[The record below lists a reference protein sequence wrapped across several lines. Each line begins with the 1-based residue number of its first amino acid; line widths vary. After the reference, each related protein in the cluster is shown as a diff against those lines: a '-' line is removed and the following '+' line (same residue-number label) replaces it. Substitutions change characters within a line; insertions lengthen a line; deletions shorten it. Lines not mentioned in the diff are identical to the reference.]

1 MNVIKPRKPVE
12 RKNDMYT
19 TQRRRLVRSVISI
32 VLLGWVSAAAAH
44 DQHGGYSAGEP
55 GNPRKPAREI
65 VVLMN
70 EMDYSPA
77 VIEVKRGE
85 QIHFVLRNVGTE
97 AHEFL
102 LATTAENLKHGE
114 AMKKNPDMEHDE
126 PNGLRLAAKKSGEI
140 LWKFSKAGTFEYAC
154 LIPTHRESGMVGKI
168 NPRQTTNAEERNAS

>member
-1 MNVIKPRKPVE
+1 MNKTRKYIGCGF
-12 RKNDMYT
+12 MLAAMAYAA
-19 TQRRRLVRSVISI
+19 
-32 VLLGWVSAAAAH
+32 AAAAH
-44 DQHGGYSAGEP
+44 DKHGGYSAGEP
-55 GNPRKPAREI
+55 GDSKKPAREI
-65 VVLMN
+65 VVSMN

-85 QIHFVLRNVGTE
+85 QIRFVIRNAGTE

-140 LWKFSKAGTFEYAC
+140 LWKFSKAGTFEYSC
-154 LIPTHRESGMVGKI
+154 LIPTHRELGMTGKVI
-168 NPRQTTNAEERNAS
+168 VK

>member
-1 MNVIKPRKPVE
+1 MNKIRKYIGGVV
-12 RKNDMYT
+12 MLTAMAY
-19 TQRRRLVRSVISI
+19 VA
-32 VLLGWVSAAAAH
+32 AAAAH
-44 DQHGGYSAGEP
+44 ESHGGYSAGEP
-55 GNPRKPAREI
+55 GDPKKPAREI
-65 VVLMN
+65 VVSMT

-85 QIHFVLRNVGTE
+85 QIRFVIRNAGTE

-140 LWKFSKAGTFEYAC
+140 LWKFSKAGTFEYSC
-154 LIPTHRESGMVGKI
+154 LIPMHREMGMTGKVI
-168 NPRQTTNAEERNAS
+168 VK